1 MYSRDELVYEL
12 EQTYEQME
20 ELVQNLAHLI
30 NYIPDG
36 SLKERARRMM
46 LAHFQMALNNDHM
59 WLGGNMYTLSDL
71 IEDMQ
76 DPGLWNEGDEQED
89 EMKEEAIEQ
98 TPAPPMEEACGP
110 VAGETYLVVSNNL
123 LANIGCKEVAE
134 AFAQFLTDK
143 GLHANVHPV
152 GSAIAKDAMAVRTEE
167 IARHVQMYMQ
177 EFAESDYNPMR
188 Q

>member
-1 MYSRDELVYEL
+1 
-12 EQTYEQME
+12 
-20 ELVQNLAHLI
+20 
-30 NYIPDG
+30 
-36 SLKERARRMM
+36 
-46 LAHFQMALNNDHM
+46 
-59 WLGGNMYTLSDL
+59 
-71 IEDMQ
+71 
-76 DPGLWNEGDEQED
+76 
-89 EMKEEAIEQ
+89 MKEEAIEQ